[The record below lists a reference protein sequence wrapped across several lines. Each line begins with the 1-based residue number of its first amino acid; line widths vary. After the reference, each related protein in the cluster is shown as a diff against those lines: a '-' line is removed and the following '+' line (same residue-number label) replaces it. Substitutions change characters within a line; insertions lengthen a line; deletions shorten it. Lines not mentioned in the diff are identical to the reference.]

1 MRTSSGLLAATFY
14 APGDIRLEEIDRPEV
29 RAGEILLRVRNCSTC
44 GTDVKI
50 SHSGHP
56 NMTPPQVMG
65 HEIAGEIA
73 DIGDGVH
80 GWSIGDRVQVIAAI
94 PDGTCEDCLAGRQT
108 ICPHQL
114 SMGYQFPGGFAEYMI
129 VPREVLAVDGLNRIP
144 DGLGFAEASL
154 AEPLACVLNGQELAR
169 VGAGDTVVIVGSG
182 PIGCLHVRLARA
194 RGAARIIL
202 IDINADRLAQASALV
217 KPDLTVVSSE
227 TDPVAAVLDATGGR
241 GADVVITA
249 AASGTAQE
257 QGLRMLARRGRL
269 SLFGGLP
276 KDAPTITVD
285 ANLVHYRELTIVGVN
300 GSSPAHN
307 RTALELIA
315 SGAVPVTD
323 LITHRLPLDRLL
335 DAIDI
340 VARGDAIKVTSCDG
354 LTFRNV
360 SVSWSG
366 GPKTENGAYGIYPV
380 MCTTR

>member
-1 MRTSSGLLAATFY
+1 LKVAKFY
-14 APGDIRLEEIDRPEV
+14 APGDLRLEDVEEPRV
-29 RAGEILLRVRNCSTC
+29 SAGEVKIRVRNCSTC

-50 SHSGHP
+50 FRSGHP

-65 HEIAGEIA
+65 HEIAGEITEV
-73 DIGDGVH
+73 GEGVDG
-80 GWSIGDRVQVIAAI
+80 WAAGDRVQVIAAI
-94 PDGTCEDCLAGRQT
+94 PDGTCAECLAGHQAV
-108 ICPHQL
+108 CEHQL

-129 VPREVLAVDGLNRIP
+129 VPREVLRVDGLNRIP

-169 VGAGDTVVIVGSG
+169 VGEGDTVVIVGSG

-202 IDINADRLAQASALV
+202 IDLNGERLAQAAALV
-217 KPDLTVVSSE
+217 HPDLTIVSSE
-227 TDPVAAVLDATGGR
+227 VDPVQAVLDATDGR
-241 GADVVITA
+241 GVDVVITA

-269 SLFGGLP
+269 SLFGGLA

-307 RTALELIA
+307 KQALQLIA

-323 LITHRLPLDRLL
+323 LITHRLPLDRIL

-340 VARGDAIKVTSCDG
+340 VARGEAIKVTIE
-354 LTFRNV
+354 
-360 SVSWSG
+360 
-366 GPKTENGAYGIYPV
+366 P
-380 MCTTR
+380 